1 MIYRA
6 DSRTNEIKLR
16 LRRSGA
22 HLCYDELSLH
32 ITPLQCEKPPEYC
45 YGYTPCGEFRRV
57 EIKREP
63 PLTLVYDMFDY
74 DEHGNVRFI
83 LDSQFAELAC
93 GRYVATVKARGCE
106 VYKFQI
112 DKRDKLQVADV
123 IIPEHDNCCGG

>member
-16 LRRSGA
+16 LRKSGA
-22 HLCYDELSLH
+22 YLCYDDLALH

-63 PLTLVYDMFDY
+63 PLTLVYDMFNY
-74 DEHGNVRFI
+74 DDNGNVRFI
-83 LDSQFAELAC
+83 LDGQFADLSC
-93 GRYVATVKARGCE
+93 GRYVAKVKARGCLIST
-106 VYKFQI
+106 FQI
-112 DKRDKLQVADV
+112 DKRDRLSVSDV
-123 IIPEHDNCCGG
+123 IIPEHDSCCGE